1 MPILKRQLT
10 PIDCQKWRKKKEK
23 NPISGYKISPSS
35 IIYKEIEKECKGIKS
50 PENSNDNNVVQ
61 SPIKPKNTLLK
72 RNLTLTDCQ
81 KWINNK
87 SKNPITNYTIKE
99 NTPLYNEIKNNC
111 EVILKDVK
119 KDDKTDKTQINNK
132 KDSNL
137 QQNSPDIQSV
147 NIPVIKTGDIDI
159 SEDIIDK
166 LYYPDIND
174 TNFKE
179 NISRIKEFNIHKI
192 LKYDNIKTIDDFIK
206 KSNKTCGTFEK
217 ALYQYLM
224 GHYISSRTPYK
235 SLLMYHA
242 VGVGKTCSAITIAE
256 SFLIPHSIYDEPKI
270 WVVMPVALKNSFK
283 EQIFDMVK
291 IQNLN
296 TIANQC
302 TGDIYAKLLHISKD
316 IKNNNNDKIAL
327 KLKKIIKSRYKIFTY
342 DSFASFLE
350 TEYISKKLNVKDK
363 VIIIDEAHNIRS
375 SDNINKRIY
384 TTLSNVLKDGIN
396 NRLVLLSATPMYNEP
411 SDIFDLLYLLLI
423 NDKREDLLN
432 IPYPKIFNDK
442 NEININVL
450 NLLKQLSSN
459 YISYLRGKNPFS
471 FALKLSP
478 KESGI
483 KILDKIIPND
493 NNGNP
498 IPINDN
504 NWLMK
509 IKDGIVPAKIGDKQ
523 LKYVTNLKDIDESN
537 VFNNLQPMNIV
548 YDDDIG
554 EKGFFKIFTRI
565 NDKEPINV
573 KYNKKYNNMLLPTEE
588 YLGKCSGKFLNICNI
603 IKNTKGIIVIY
614 SRYIWSGIL
623 PLAICLEHMGFNRE
637 GTSNFLNEPT
647 LINDM
652 PKYDNIKIPKYCILS
667 SDNNDVMGNTKID
680 NLLKLIN
687 SPKNID
693 GSVIKVILMTPVA
706 GEGLSFYNIREMHLI
721 EPWYHFNRVDQVIG
735 RGIRNCSHQN
745 LPINEKNV
753 TVFMHACINN
763 YTNETPDVHA
773 FRIASRKLNQSDKID
788 EIIRDNSLDCILM
801 KNINYFPKSLF
812 ELGEIT
818 LNTSQNKKIEYL
830 LGDDKTL
837 EPKCIDIN
845 KKLDER
851 GFRKET
857 YKHLIPNIKNMLRNL
872 VINKLHN
879 GERFIEIKE
888 ILDNIQFE
896 KEIIIESIYSSV
908 YPNILIDGYILLPHK
923 EGIHIINII
932 KENPKNIRLITNV
945 KQNDVNVVNNK
956 KDDDK
961 DVDKDDK
968 LPINDDLIM
977 KKLNKLNKE
986 NNISS
991 TIALYSSIIDSDS
1004 WTLLAKKLIELKDLD
1019 ETNEYIV
1026 KLLYNQGALILNKEL
1041 QSFKNDKSKIIG
1053 YVDIFNIDKFDAVI
1067 YTNNKYRDLTDRELN
1082 ELMSVR
1088 IEKKIPDMSK
1098 ETIDWGMISPVFNK
1112 NEKNT
1117 TNIFKLLTAGVSV
1130 GKKTGIVCTS
1140 LKKNNHVDI
1149 LKKIGITDDFNTKIG
1164 FCNAIAKELFKI
1176 DRLTFYP
1183 LYKPTILF

>member
-1 MPILKRQLT
+1 MPLLKRQLT

-23 NPISGYKISPSS
+23 NPITGYKISPTS
-35 IIYKEIEKECKGIKS
+35 IIYKEIEKECKDIKS
-50 PENSNDNNVVQ
+50 PENSDDNKVV
-61 SPIKPKNTLLK
+61 SPVKYVKNTLLK
-72 RNLTLTDCQ
+72 RELKLEDCQ

-87 SKNPITNYTIKE
+87 TKNPITNYTIKE
-99 NTPLYNEIKNNC
+99 NTPLYNEIKNKC
-111 EVILKDVK
+111 EVILKTNNKDDDKIDKKPKINIINDDKDIKKDSIVIPVINK
-119 KDDKTDKTQINNK
+119 KDD
-132 KDSNL
+132 
-137 QQNSPDIQSV
+137 
-147 NIPVIKTGDIDI
+147 NIDIDI
-159 SEDIIDK
+159 SVENDNK
-166 LYYPDIND
+166 QYYPDIND
-174 TNFKE
+174 DNFKE
-179 NISRIKEFNIHKI
+179 NISNIKEFNIHKI
-192 LKYDNIKTIDDFIK
+192 LKYDNIKNIDEFIS
-206 KSNKTCGTFEK
+206 KSNKTCGSFEK

-242 VGVGKTCSAITIAE
+242 VGVGKTCSAITISE

-283 EQIFDMVK
+283 EQIFDMTK

-296 TIANQC
+296 TLSKQC
-302 TGDIYAKLLHISKD
+302 TGELYSKLLHISKD
-316 IKNNNNDKIAL
+316 IKKNNNDKIAL
-327 KLKKIIKSRYKIFTY
+327 KLKKLIKSRYKIFTY
-342 DSFASFLE
+342 DSFATFLE
-350 TEYISKKLNVKDK
+350 TEYISKNLNVKDK

-375 SDNINKRIY
+375 SDNINKRVY
-384 TTLSNVLKDGIN
+384 TILSNVLKDGIN

-442 NEININVL
+442 NEINKNVL
-450 NLLKQLSSN
+450 TLLKQLSSN

-478 KESGI
+478 KDSGI

-498 IPINDN
+498 IPKNDSD
-504 NWLMK
+504 WLIK
-509 IKDGIVPAKIGDKQ
+509 IKDGIVPANIGEKQ
-523 LKYVTNLKDIDESN
+523 LKFVNNLKDIDESN
-537 VFNNLQPMNIV
+537 VFNHLQPMNIV

-573 KYNKKYNNMLLPTEE
+573 KYNKKYNNMLFPSEE
-588 YLGKCSGKFLNICNI
+588 HLAKCSGKFLNICNI
-603 IKNTKGIIVIY
+603 IKKTKGVIVIY

-637 GTSNFLNEPT
+637 GTTNFLNEPT
-647 LINDM
+647 FINDL

-667 SDNNDVMGNTKID
+667 SDNNEVMGNTKID
-680 NLLKLIN
+680 GLLKLIN

-735 RGIRNCSHQN
+735 RGIRNCSHQD

-753 TVFMHACINN
+753 TVFMHACIDN
-763 YTNETPDVHA
+763 YINETPDIHA

-812 ELGEIT
+812 ELGKII

-830 LGDDKTL
+830 LGDDEIL
-837 EPKCIDIN
+837 EPKCIDN
-845 KKLDER
+845 KKKLDER

-857 YKHLIPNIKNMLRNL
+857 FKHLIPSIKNILRNL
-872 VINKLHN
+872 ILNKLHN
-879 GERFIEIKE
+879 GERFIEIKY
-888 ILDNIQFE
+888 ILDNIQFD
-896 KEIIIESIYSSV
+896 KEIIIEGINSSV

-923 EGIHIINII
+923 EGLHIINIV
-932 KENPKNIRLITNV
+932 KENPKNIRIINSI
-945 KQNDVNVVNNK
+945 KQQDNIDNKSVDNKFPSNEDVM
-956 KDDDK
+956 
-961 DVDKDDK
+961 
-968 LPINDDLIM
+968 M
-977 KKLNKLNKE
+977 KKINKLNKD
-986 NNISS
+986 NNIVS
-991 TIALYSSIIDSDS
+991 TIALYSSIVDSNT
-1004 WTLLAKKLIELKDLD
+1004 WTLLAKKLIELTDLD

-1053 YVDIFNIDKFDAVI
+1053 YIDIFNIDKFDAVI
-1067 YTNNKYRDLTDRELN
+1067 YINNKYRDLTDRELK
-1082 ELMSVR
+1082 ELLSVR

-1098 ETIDWGMISPVFNK
+1098 ETIDWGLISPVFNK
-1112 NEKNT
+1112 DDKNT
-1117 TNIFKLLTAGVSV
+1117 VNIFKLLTAGVSV

-1149 LKKIGITDDFNTKIG
+1149 LKKMGITDDFNTKIG

-1176 DRLTFYP
+1176 DRLTIYP
-1183 LYKPTILF
+1183 IYKPTIPF